1 LFCDGNISAS
11 LVTAHA
17 SHPGAHGGRYCR
29 FRASSYLRVPCFDR
43 AEAGSAARN
52 ALIACTATPA
62 WDARPACE
70 RHENFAE
77 RARRPEVDLAYRE
90 TNSETEMR
98 MIVLLVSLFA
108 LAAPAHAAQQTHP
121 KHESQS
127 LEQKCRAMVG
137 KETVEG
143 EGRSHMGQMQAQR
156 LSDCMMG
163 MPN

>member
-1 LFCDGNISAS
+1 MAGAIAAFAPLHICAS
-11 LVTAHA
+11 
-17 SHPGAHGGRYCR
+17 
-29 FRASSYLRVPCFDR
+29 PCFDR
-43 AEAGSAARN
+43 AEAGSAART
-52 ALIACTATPA
+52 APITCTATPA
-62 WDARPACE
+62 CDVRPACE

-90 TNSETEMR
+90 TNSETEMK
-98 MIVLLVSLFA
+98 MKTIVLVLSLIA
-108 LAAPAHAAQQTHP
+108 LAAPAQAAQKTHAR
-121 KHESQS
+121 HENQS

-156 LSDCMMG
+156 FSDCMMG

>member
-1 LFCDGNISAS
+1 MLSRTAAALAALLVFGQSALAAS
-11 LVTAHA
+11 NNRITHHGRAVRHAPPPTA
-17 SHPGAHGGRYCR
+17 
-29 FRASSYLRVPCFDR
+29 F
-43 AEAGSAARN
+43 ARPD
-52 ALIACTATPA
+52 ATPSHA
-62 WDARPACE
+62 VKPFTA
-70 RHENFAE
+70 
-77 RARRPEVDLAYRE
+77 
-90 TNSETEMR
+90 NSETEMR

-156 LSDCMMG
+156 FSDCMMG
-163 MPN
+163 TPN

>member
-1 LFCDGNISAS
+1 MLSRTAAALAALLVFGQSALAAS
-11 LVTAHA
+11 NNRITHHGRAVRHA
-17 SHPGAHGGRYCR
+17 P
-29 FRASSYLRVPCFDR
+29 PP
-43 AEAGSAARN
+43 AAF
-52 ALIACTATPA
+52 ALPDATPSHA
-62 WDARPACE
+62 VKPFTA
-70 RHENFAE
+70 
-77 RARRPEVDLAYRE
+77 
-90 TNSETEMR
+90 NSETEMR

-156 LSDCMMG
+156 FSDCMMG
-163 MPN
+163 TPN